1 MNVKDTTKKSNLE
14 KQLRTLNER
23 QKVADCFFTFRL
35 NSMQLEKLK
44 HQAQTENRTISNYI
58 KTKLF

>member
-1 MNVKDTTKKSNLE
+1 MNVKDTTKKGNLE

-23 QKVADCFFTFRL
+23 QKVADCFITFRL

>member
-1 MNVKDTTKKSNLE
+1 METKIITKRDKLE

-23 QKVADCFFTFRL
+23 QKVSDCFVTFRV
-35 NSMQLEKLK
+35 NSMQLLKLK

-58 KTKLF
+58 KNLIF

>member
-1 MNVKDTTKKSNLE
+1 METKIITKRDKLE

-23 QKVADCFFTFRL
+23 QKVADCFVTFRL

-58 KTKLF
+58 KNLIF

>member
-1 MNVKDTTKKSNLE
+1 MNVKDTTKKGNLE

-23 QKVADCFFTFRL
+23 QKVADCFVTFRV

-58 KTKLF
+58 KNLIF